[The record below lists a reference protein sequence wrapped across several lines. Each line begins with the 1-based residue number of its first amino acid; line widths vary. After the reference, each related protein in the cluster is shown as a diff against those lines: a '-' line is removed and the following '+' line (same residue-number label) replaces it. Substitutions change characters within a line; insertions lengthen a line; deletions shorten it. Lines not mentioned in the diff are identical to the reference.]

1 MKSLKFFSLFVL
13 LFAGALW
20 LASCGNSGHTHEN
33 GADHTE
39 TMDAD
44 AAKSGPE
51 YTSAYVCPMHCKG
64 SGSDQPGKC
73 PVCGMDYV
81 ANTDHQGTPHDGP
94 TEHDH
99 DDHSDHEH

>member
-1 MKSLKFFSLFVL
+1 MKPLKSISLFVL

-20 LASCGNSGHTHEN
+20 VASCGNSGHTHEN

-44 AAKSGPE
+44 KSGPE

-81 ANTDHQGTPHDGP
+81 ANTDHSSDG
-94 TEHDH
+94 HDH
-99 DDHSDHEH
+99 NDHSDHEH